1 LACKSIQFSG
11 LTLGD
16 WGIAMKPVLQRLA
29 MLAFSSYSVSMTDT
43 DFRATDEWANQID
56 VTSN

>member
-1 LACKSIQFSG
+1 
-11 LTLGD
+11 
-16 WGIAMKPVLQRLA
+16 MKPVLQRLA